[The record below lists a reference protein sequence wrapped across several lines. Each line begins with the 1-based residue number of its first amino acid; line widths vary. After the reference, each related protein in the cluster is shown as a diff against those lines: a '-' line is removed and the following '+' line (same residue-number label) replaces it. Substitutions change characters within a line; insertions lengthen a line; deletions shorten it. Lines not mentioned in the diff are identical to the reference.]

1 MMVSGHLVKY
11 KITSHNYPLTFSE
24 KKKEKKKKKKRKR
37 LNWYQFIEYS
47 SNIYG
52 WLDGF
57 LG

>member
-24 KKKEKKKKKKRKR
+24 KKKKKKKKRKR
-37 LNWYQFIEYS
+37 LNWYQFFEYS